1 MTSVQPARPCLTSND
16 ASVLQAL
23 FDAESSPSSGITVD
37 PLLPSWPTKVNV
49 SSTDLEALKRRETDI
64 VRKLQT
70 NETPSRE
77 NVQSALDEL
86 DSLVS
91 KYPTYPSAYINR
103 AQALRILV
111 DIQYNEH
118 LKNTLNNPYGFEINA
133 DDALFAPEAASLS
146 SQIFADLGQAISLA
160 TPDSPADPLSSV
172 QARLLSDAHTH
183 RGYLLLKSAR
193 VKKVQAG
200 QENVGGPESLR
211 GLSAD
216 RLEEMASHD
225 FFLGGRYGNK
235 VAQQLAVQTNPYAKM
250 CGAIVKE
257 AMKKEV
263 EG

>member
-1 MTSVQPARPCLTSND
+1 MTTVQPARPRLTSND
-16 ASVLQAL
+16 AAVLQAL

-37 PLLPSWPTKVNV
+37 PSCSSWPTKVNV
-49 SSTDLEALKRRETDI
+49 SSADLETLKRRETEI

-70 NETPSRE
+70 DETPSLG
-77 NVQSALDEL
+77 NIQTALDDL

-91 KYPTYPSAYINR
+91 KYPTYPSAYTNR

-111 DIQYNEH
+111 DIQYNER
-118 LKNTLNNPYGFEINA
+118 LQNSENNPYGFKINA
-133 DDALFAPEAASLS
+133 DDALFDPEAAALS
-146 SQIFADLGQAISLA
+146 SRIFADLGQAISLA
-160 TPDSPADPLSSV
+160 TPDSPADALSSI

-183 RGYLLLKSAR
+183 RGYLLLKAAR
-193 VKKVQAG
+193 VKKERAG
-200 QENVGGPESLR
+200 RESVGGPESLR
-211 GLSAD
+211 GVSAD

-257 AMKKEV
+257 AMRKEV